1 MAPAPN
7 YSIVLARS
15 GGANLTLAGGGA
27 AYALDTDAVTLTP
40 SGAFTLS
47 ENLNLGS
54 LSVSGGTA
62 ITISNP
68 IVTADVTT
76 GSSGGITLSGS
87 GAVALNAA
95 LTTGSTTVADTAGDQ
110 SVSSG
115 SISVTS
121 SGSTIIG
128 DTNGKLTTGVASIDA
143 NTGNDSATSGTIT
156 LSASG
161 ESRLPAVDALKMC
174 DATPTNVTAGDSA
187 TVGNITVSQAAKL
200 SADGANRSE
209 ERRVGKECGGRCAP
223 NHGKQNVMTTGVAGH
238 AGGISSSSGEHVVS
252 AKLVTA
258 TEAGES

>member
-1 MAPAPN
+1 MKPQAAKLSADGANAKVDVSFGTPGAGTGSPTAGKLN
-7 YSIVLARS
+7 VTTTGAGGDAGGIFVTSGENLVVGTLDTANATSQNIAIATT

-121 SGSTIIG
+121 SS
-128 DTNGKLTTGVASIDA
+128 L
-143 NTGNDSATSGTIT
+143 
-156 LSASG
+156 
-161 ESRLPAVDALKMC
+161 
-174 DATPTNVTAGDSA
+174 
-187 TVGNITVSQAAKL
+187 
-200 SADGANRSE
+200 
-209 ERRVGKECGGRCAP
+209 
-223 NHGKQNVMTTGVAGH
+223 
-238 AGGISSSSGEHVVS
+238 
-252 AKLVTA
+252 
-258 TEAGES
+258 